1 MSETNDPGRSDSED
15 DVIVPNGGR
24 DRPVIPVSDDSS
36 SSGDDDEGPHPEGGG
51 GGYVALPQEPPL
63 LNQDDEGSDEDE
75 EEERFGDV
83 TNDAAAIE
91 LPNDDVIGVTRNA
104 DANTELFED
113 AERQRRREEAEERLR
128 VFNAPIPTSSGA
140 SDVINGGGS
149 DVTRDIALNDEKLAL
164 IKSAMSGI
172 KLTSVPPWAKE
183 MSDQDWQVVQKK
195 VVDKK

>member
-1 MSETNDPGRSDSED
+1 MSEMNDPGRSDSDD

-36 SSGDDDEGPHPEGGG
+36 SGGDDDDEGPHPDGGGG

-63 LNQDDEGSDEDE
+63 LNQDDEDSEEDDE
-75 EEERFGDV
+75 EEGSGDV
-83 TNDAAAIE
+83 TNDATTIQ
-91 LPNDDVIGVTRNA
+91 LPDDDVTGVTRNA
-104 DANTELFED
+104 GANSELFQD

-128 VFNAPIPTSSGA
+128 VFNAPIPTSPG
-140 SDVINGGGS
+140 DGGS
-149 DVTRDIALNDEKLAL
+149 DVTRDIALNDEKLAQ